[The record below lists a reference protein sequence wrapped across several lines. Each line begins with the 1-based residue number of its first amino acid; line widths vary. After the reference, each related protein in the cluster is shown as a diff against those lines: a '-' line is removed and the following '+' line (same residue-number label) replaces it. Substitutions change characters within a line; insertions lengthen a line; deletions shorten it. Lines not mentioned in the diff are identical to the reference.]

1 MSAEERCLI
10 CGTIIPEGR
19 QICPTCEAQY
29 SGSERH
35 TSQQGAGA
43 SFDFLAGEIT
53 PAVNKSDLRRTERH
67 RRHNNYGKR
76 QR

>member
-19 QICPTCEAQY
+19 QICPACEAQY

-43 SFDFLAGEIT
+43 SFGISVGEFT
-53 PAVNKSDLRRTERH
+53 PAINKPDLRRTERR
-67 RRHNNYGKR
+67 RRHNNFGKR